1 MRQKITCPDSAHLE
15 EIEYTEDPVDGTIL
29 GVHRCTRFHPSDTVD
44 CDGLCAQRL
53 NKRLESLHE
62 RGKEQDQHLQKE
74 QDQHLHDDKEQ
85 DQDAG

>member
-29 GVHRCTRFHPSDTVD
+29 GVHRCSRFQPPDGVD

-53 NKRLESLHE
+53 NKRMESLLE
-62 RGKEQDQHLQKE
+62 RGKEQDPSADNE
-74 QDQHLHDDKEQ
+74 QDQGTD
-85 DQDAG
+85 